1 MKRISNW
8 WFAPAP
14 AERLAAIRILV
25 GSFAFLWMTTRLPE
39 FVSVARLAPQNWG
52 PTGVTRLIGPLSP
65 GVVYGL
71 GIATSVLL
79 GAFVLGI
86 AYRIVAPLAAIGLLI
101 SLTHRNSWGM
111 IFHTDNLLVVHMLV
125 LAMAPAGDAFALWKK
140 PDRTPL
146 TGYGWWM
153 KLLLAVTVVTYVL
166 AGIAKLRIAGVAWL
180 DGEQLRNQI
189 AVDNLRKA
197 LFGDAIAPLA
207 TPFLDHPS
215 GFTAFSVMTI
225 ILECGA
231 FVALISQR
239 IGRVWAILA
248 WGFHVGVVALMNI
261 WFPYPLLGLAYLPLF
276 PVERPVGWIVDRVPL
291 ALGAILGRLGI
302 SVRRRGNVPPTETVR
317 SPDE

>member
-1 MKRISNW
+1 MKRIGDW

-14 AERLAAIRILV
+14 AQRLAAIRILV
-25 GSFAFLWMTTRLPE
+25 GTFAFLWLTTRLPE
-39 FVSVARLAPQNWG
+39 FVQVAKLSSQNWG

-65 GVVYGL
+65 GAVFGL
-71 GIATSVLL
+71 GAATSVLL
-79 GAFVLGI
+79 AAFVLGI
-86 AYRIVAPLAAIGLLI
+86 AYRVVAPLAAVGLML

-111 IFHTDNLLVVHMLV
+111 IFHTDNLLVVHMCV
-125 LAMAPAGDAFALWKK
+125 LAIAPAGDAFALWKK
-140 PDRTPL
+140 PDRAPV
-146 TGYGWWM
+146 TGYGWWL
-153 KLLLAVTVVTYVL
+153 KLLLAVTVVTYIL
-166 AGIAKLRIAGVAWL
+166 AGIAKLRLAGVAWL

-197 LFGDAIAPLA
+197 LLGDSIAPLA

-215 GFTAFSVMTI
+215 GFTLFSVMTI

-231 FVALISQR
+231 FMALISQR
-239 IGRVWAILA
+239 VGRVWALLA

-276 PVERPVGWIVDRVPL
+276 PMERPVGWLIGRAKSALERV
-291 ALGAILGRLGI
+291 LGRA
-302 SVRRRGNVPPTETVR
+302 GNVPSPETVR